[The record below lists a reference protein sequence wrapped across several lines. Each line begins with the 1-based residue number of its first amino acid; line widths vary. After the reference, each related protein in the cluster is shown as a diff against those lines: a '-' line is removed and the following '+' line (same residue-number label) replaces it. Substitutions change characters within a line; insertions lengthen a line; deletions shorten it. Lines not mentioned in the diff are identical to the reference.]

1 MVKVGEAPAAQNQYI
16 GRQIKACN
24 EPIPSSKIERKI
36 NAKEARVIPVIFMPQ
51 IFVWI
56 SLGNF
61 RSREF
66 FPPTSITD
74 YASNDCIVGTNAS
87 P

>member
-1 MVKVGEAPAAQNQYI
+1 MVKVGEAPAVQNQYI
-16 GRQIKACN
+16 GRQIKARN

-36 NAKEARVIPVIFMPQ
+36 NANGPRVIPVIFMPQ
-51 IFVWI
+51 IFEF
-56 SLGNF
+56 F

-74 YASNDCIVGTNAS
+74 YASNDFKVGTNAS